1 MVPEETN
8 AVQIMTI
15 HKAKGLAFN
24 VVMIPFNWEDTS
36 NKNEIWVD
44 TSRHFQKLKS
54 ALISSSKQLEFSH
67 FSDEYK
73 KEKELSL
80 LDNLNKLY
88 VAMTRPKERLY
99 IFSKSFPNKIA
110 DDFDRKGKLHSFLHN
125 FSNSYPVIVG
135 NSDEKF
141 QEQKNDQYHPFSVKK
156 QEKTDW
162 RNVISLKHSAEKV
175 WDVEKQKESIKWGKI
190 LHLALSQIKQKEDI
204 EVVIDTLFSKGK
216 CDKSQY
222 DKLKNKLPVLLESEK
237 IAKYFTPNWEVRTEK
252 EILLETGE
260 TYIPDRLVFNGNEVT
275 IIDYKTGDREHK
287 HQNQIKDY
295 ANALKK
301 MGYEVIDTDLIYTQD
316 ILQQ

>member
-1 MVPEETN
+1 M
-8 AVQIMTI
+8 
-15 HKAKGLAFN
+15 GLAFN

-54 ALISSSKQLEFSH
+54 ALVSSSKQLEFSH

-110 DDFDRKGKLHSFLHN
+110 DDFDMKGKLHSFLHN
-125 FSNSYPVIVG
+125 FSNSYPKIKG
-135 NSDEKF
+135 NANEKY
-141 QEQKNDQYHPFSVKK
+141 QEQTEARYHSFSVKE

-162 RNVISLKHSAEKV
+162 KNVISLKHSAEKV
-175 WDVEKQKESIKWGKI
+175 WDVEKQKESVEWGKI
-190 LHLALSQIKQKEDI
+190 LHLALSQIKQKEDV

-222 DKLKNKLPVLLESEK
+222 EKLKKQLPVLLESEQ
-237 IAKYFTPNWEVRTEK
+237 IAKYFTANWEVRAEK
-252 EILLETGE
+252 EILLKTGE
-260 TYIPDRLVFNGNEVT
+260 TYIPDRLVFEGNEVI
-275 IIDYKTGDREHK
+275 IIDYKTGGKEDG
-287 HQNQIKDY
+287 HQTQISNY
-295 ANALKK
+295 ANALKN
-301 MGYEVIDTDLIYTQD
+301 MGYEVLATDLIYTQD
-316 ILQQ
+316 IVKQ